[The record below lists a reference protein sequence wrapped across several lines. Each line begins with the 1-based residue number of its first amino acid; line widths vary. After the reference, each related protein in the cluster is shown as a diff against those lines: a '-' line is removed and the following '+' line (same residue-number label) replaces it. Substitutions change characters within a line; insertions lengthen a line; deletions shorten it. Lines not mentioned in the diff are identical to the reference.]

1 MTSSRSLVVTSNEQ
15 KCIRSCW
22 GVMMPACRSPRNGTA
37 WSSPPRLVLDA
48 DARPARVPPPAAP
61 TTAAVTPAAPNSLR
75 LDSPRRAESG
85 STAGVSGLLGGL
97 LGGLLRCDD
106 TLHLAYFLR
115 QRVDRTRQLLTLR
128 LGHLVVGDESVTLTV
143 LLEQRLDLGEP
154 LVHLLAEFGVA
165 LVDDRP
171 HRSDGG
177 LAALD
182 VGLEVPQVGVA
193 EDVLFTGDLALGDFV
208 EQTLCAAGDL
218 GGVDL
223 VFGGLDAV
231 VEFPD
236 VGRQLVGE
244 RIGVRLQTGDPQLL
258 LQRMEAGPLLSGLQ
272 VGLTKVDAGIE
283 VVGERLGHRL
293 DALVIGAGERELRLG
308 GWYVALLHRVDEHLR
323 RRDECVGLA
332 VHVPLVALGRL
343 LELALV
349 VDLDGVAGDLE
360 LGADAVADHAWLAR
374 GLIGAGLAE
383 LHDGLALQPGRDV
396 LHLAHHPFTLAV
408 DVELLHLGAVVGDD
422 ERAWPRGGL
431 GARELALG
439 VGGGHRDLSRSGLA
453 AVGAGGG
460 LRLLGGATGQRDT
473 GQQRRDRSEA
483 RPGWQGRDVHVVDLS
498 GAEEGSGSGVG
509 LELEGEVS
517 GGSEGDVSFAD
528 LRIGRRKSASTMTR

>member
-48 DARPARVPPPAAP
+48 DARPARVPAPAAP

-85 STAGVSGLLGGL
+85 STAGVSAS

-115 QRVDRTRQLLTLR
+115 QRVDRTRQLLALR

-154 LVHLLAEFGVA
+154 LVHLLAELGVA
-165 LVDDRP
+165 LVEDGP
-171 HRSDGG
+171 HRCDGG

-193 EDVLFTGDLALGDFV
+193 EDVLFAGDLALGDFV

-223 VFGGLDAV
+223 VLGGLHAV
-231 VEFPD
+231 VELHD

-244 RIGVRLQTGDPQLL
+244 R
-258 LQRMEAGPLLSGLQ
+258 
-272 VGLTKVDAGIE
+272 
-283 VVGERLGHRL
+283 
-293 DALVIGAGERELRLG
+293 
-308 GWYVALLHRVDEHLR
+308 
-323 RRDECVGLA
+323 
-332 VHVPLVALGRL
+332 
-343 LELALV
+343 
-349 VDLDGVAGDLE
+349 
-360 LGADAVADHAWLAR
+360 
-374 GLIGAGLAE
+374 
-383 LHDGLALQPGRDV
+383 
-396 LHLAHHPFTLAV
+396 
-408 DVELLHLGAVVGDD
+408 
-422 ERAWPRGGL
+422 
-431 GARELALG
+431 LG
-439 VGGGHRDLSRSGLA
+439 VG
-453 AVGAGGG
+453 
-460 LRLLGGATGQRDT
+460 
-473 GQQRRDRSEA
+473 
-483 RPGWQGRDVHVVDLS
+483 
-498 GAEEGSGSGVG
+498 
-509 LELEGEVS
+509 
-517 GGSEGDVSFAD
+517 
-528 LRIGRRKSASTMTR
+528 